1 MARGTRDIARYD
13 ALRRRVSHEVVS
25 GFSAFAGFL
34 ALGTA
39 AYLNGRFAVADLGH
53 FANAAWNTLHGD
65 LAFSSV
71 KGHSALAEHFGPL
84 WLLALPLFAVCRSA
98 WAILAFQAVL
108 WGISAAGVSRLAAD
122 LGSRGAWRTL
132 WVLGFCFHPVVVGN
146 VLWGFNEI
154 DAALP
159 ILTWLAVFVVR
170 KRWGVVAALSCVG
183 WLAKEEMPL
192 VAIGVAALV
201 ALRSRRLAL
210 PTGLACASLAAF
222 ILVVRVVMPM
232 LGGGRSYALTVRY
245 SHLGSGLAQAVSALL
260 SHPSAAIAPPAAA
273 EKVCD
278 LILLL
283 LPLGFLPLKRPSWL
297 LGAAPTALYLWLM
310 NIPFV
315 FSGGY
320 HYPIPLVPFLFAS
333 AMAGSPMPSGRAR
346 VAFAL
351 GLCASGLLLVRAIVP
366 AVFMPVANIASV
378 RRAVALVPADASL
391 CTDNQ
396 TGVFLA
402 YRRSLRL
409 FPVRDSRP
417 AGPPVEYVLNLR
429 VIHNVRFGHLS
440 AAVLRDEVLAL
451 DRRDGYRRS
460 FEEAGV
466 VIYAL
471 GPGPPVG
478 PPLTADEIT
487 AERPPHYSMRKAVLR
502 WLRRSSAAQGS
513 HSARR
518 LP

>member
-1 MARGTRDIARYD
+1 MACDIARYG
-13 ALRRRVSHEVVS
+13 ALRRRVSHEVAS
-25 GFSAFAGFL
+25 GFGAFAGFL
-34 ALGTA
+34 ALATA

-53 FANAAWNTLHGD
+53 FTNAAWNTLHGD

-84 WLLALPLFAVCRSA
+84 WLLALPLFAAWRSA
-98 WAILAFQAVL
+98 WAILVFQAVL
-108 WGISAAGVSRLAAD
+108 WGITAAGVSRLAHD

-132 WVLGFCFHPVVVGN
+132 WVLCFCAHPVVVGN

-159 ILTWLAVFVVR
+159 ILTWLSVFVVR
-170 KRWGVVAALSCVG
+170 KRWGVVAALACVG

-201 ALRSRRLAL
+201 ALRTRRLA
-210 PTGLACASLAAF
+210 PPAALACASLAAF
-222 ILVVRVVMPM
+222 ILVVRFVMPM
-232 LGGGRSYALTVRY
+232 LGGGRSYALTTRY
-245 SHLGSGLAQAVSALL
+245 SHLGTGLAEAVATVLA
-260 SHPSAAIAPPAAA
+260 HPSAAIAPPGAAA
-273 EKVCD
+273 KVCD
-278 LILLL
+278 LVLLL
-283 LPLGFLPLKRPSWL
+283 LPLGFLPLRRPSWL

-310 NIPFV
+310 NIRFV

-320 HYPIPLVPFLFAS
+320 HYSIPLVPFLFAS
-333 AMAGSPMPSGRAR
+333 AMSGSPMPSGRAR

-366 AVFMPVANIASV
+366 AVFMPVANVASV
-378 RRAVALVPADASL
+378 RRAVAQVPANVSV

-402 YRRSLRL
+402 WRRSLRL

-417 AGPPVEYVLNLR
+417 AGPPVVYVLNLR
-429 VIHNVRFGHLS
+429 VIHNVRFGYLS
-440 AAVLRDEVLAL
+440 APALRDAVLAL
-451 DRRDGYRRS
+451 DRQDGYRRS

-471 GPGPPVG
+471 GSSPPVG

-487 AERPPHYSMRKAVLR
+487 VERPPHYSVREAVLT
-502 WLRRSSAAQGS
+502 WLRRPSTAQGS
-513 HSARR
+513 HGAPL